1 MPPSSYLNNS
11 KSTNVRFD
19 NFVEEEFHPVTFP
32 PIEDQMLTLTAAAGD
47 LPEESVQLANIF
59 LSWVG

>member
-1 MPPSSYLNNS
+1 MQPSSYLNNS

-19 NFVEEEFHPVTFP
+19 NFVEEEFPPVMP
-32 PIEDQMLTLTAAAGD
+32 TLTAAAGD
-47 LPEESVQLANIF
+47 LPEEYVLLANIF